1 MIYKA
6 EVYAQHRFLG
16 KITLFFTNEEHIV
29 TIVPTNRNHFI
40 FFYPDETL
48 TIQYIDEEEMIHIHD
63 VRFIEIKMIRTK
75 TYYQFKIL
83 SSLQFEHMKNSVRKK
98 KDLQVLVSD
107 FHSVYQSELS
117 ILSDTTLRLYIPHQ
131 LPHEFVEVFWYQ
143 GKKRFKMLCQIES
156 TQTLSSGWLCDILIL
171 QREVI

>member
-1 MIYKA
+1 MIHKA
-6 EVYAQHRFLG
+6 EIYAQHRFLG
-16 KITLFFTNEEHIV
+16 KITLFFTNEEQIV
-29 TIVPTNRNHFI
+29 TLVPNNRNHFI

-48 TIQYIDEEEMIHIHD
+48 TIQYLDEEEVLQIHH
-63 VRFIEIKMIRTK
+63 VRFVEIKMIRMK
-75 TYYQFKIL
+75 TYYQFEIL
-83 SSLQFEHMKNSVRKK
+83 SSLQFENMKNPVRKK

-107 FHSVYQSELS
+107 FHSLYQSEFS

-143 GKKRFKMLCQIES
+143 GKKRFKVLGQIEEINQL
-156 TQTLSSGWLCDILIL
+156 TEGWLCDILIL